1 MMRNV
6 VAVPLGEKES
16 LIISSDNSG
25 AVGLKELDHVKV
37 DYETVSYYSFR
48 VAVMDCM
55 AAGAEP
61 VSIVLQNFC
70 GDEQWNQLVSGVK
83 KGLEELGLSRIEIT
97 GSTESNF
104 PMKQSAFGIVVIGKK
119 DRQSHQCFKYSHEIK
134 LAVVG
139 DPLVGQ
145 EVVEQAHEVV
155 PLSLFEKLVSQKDL
169 AVWPVGSKGIRR
181 ELIKMIGEK
190 PFTNIQLARHVDL
203 DKSAGP
209 STCFL
214 VAYKFNREH
223 AVKELAGK
231 FFNPVLTLEF
241 K

>member
-6 VAVPLGEKES
+6 VSVPLGEKES
-16 LIISSDNSG
+16 LVISSDNSG
-25 AVGLKELDHVKV
+25 AVGLKELDYVKV

-48 VAVMDCM
+48 VAAMDCM
-55 AAGAEP
+55 AAGAKP

-70 GDEQWNQLVSGVK
+70 GDEQWDQLVTGVK
-83 KGLEELGLSRIEIT
+83 KGLEELGLSTIAIT

-119 DRQSHQCFKYSHEIK
+119 DRESHQGFKYSHEIK
-134 LAVVG
+134 FAVVG
-139 DPLVGQ
+139 NPLVGQ
-145 EVVEQAHEVV
+145 EVIEQAHEVV
-155 PLSLFEKLVSQKDL
+155 PLSLFEKLVSQIDL

-181 ELIKMIGEK
+181 ELIKMLGEK
-190 PFTNIQLARHVDL
+190 PLINIQLARHVDL

-214 VAYKFNREH
+214 VAYNMNREN
-223 AVKELAGK
+223 AVKELTGK
-231 FFNPVLTLEF
+231 FFNPILNIGF